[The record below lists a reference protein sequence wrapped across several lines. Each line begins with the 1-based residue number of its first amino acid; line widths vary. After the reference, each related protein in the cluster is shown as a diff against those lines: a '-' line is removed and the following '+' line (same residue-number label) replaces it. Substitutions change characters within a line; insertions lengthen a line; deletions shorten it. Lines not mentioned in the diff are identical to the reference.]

1 MRQRRHHILS
11 ALATVALL
19 AIPLAAC
26 SSAEDG
32 GTTGDG
38 DCELTFLGSADRPTT
53 EQDAWRQVF
62 ANYEEEY
69 GCSVDARFQG
79 TWDEITQQL
88 SGARIAGEP
97 VNLFITSTATR
108 DLARAGMV
116 MDLSTCVAPFQ
127 DRFLPSAQ
135 APYVIDGHVWAVPM
149 SSTDTSAVI
158 YNATLFDELG
168 IDPPQTYA
176 DLVAAGEVISE
187 NTDMIPIIHQGK
199 SPWYWGMWYFAT
211 FGQRSGNDSVA
222 LTEAFL
228 SGERQFT
235 SPEEIAA
242 LADLANF
249 TADGLMD
256 RGTLDTDSDGMRA
269 TFLQEKAAMMFAL
282 TPELVNLRVAD
293 PAFELGV
300 FQFPLVDA
308 GLSPEVGGG
317 PENGLSIASFA
328 DPATLAA
335 SCQLIE
341 FMSRPDQAAILFEP
355 VNPLVPSVEG
365 VPVTNSEPL
374 ADQLIADFIPN
385 TVTFLDWIW
394 PGQIN
399 DAVRNAI
406 VDVMYN
412 GKDPAAAAQEVQNA
426 LDTLVAEEDYSY
438 RWWDEWTDEE
448 RAAVTFPADITID
461 VVD

>member
-1 MRQRRHHILS
+1 MRHRRHRTTS
-11 ALATVALL
+11 ALTALALL
-19 AIPLAAC
+19 TLPLAAC
-26 SSAEDG
+26 SSDDG
-32 GTTGDG
+32 GTIADG
-38 DCELTFLGSADRPTT
+38 DCQLTFLASADRPTD

-62 ANYEEEY
+62 ANFEEEY
-69 GCSVDARFQG
+69 GCSVEARFQG

-88 SGARIAGEP
+88 TGARIADEQ

-116 MDLSTCVAPFQ
+116 MDLSTCIAPFE

-149 SSTDTSAVI
+149 SSTDTSAMI

-176 DLVAAGEVISE
+176 DLVAAGEVIAE
-187 NTDMIPIIHQGK
+187 NTDMVPIIHQGK
-199 SPWYWGMWYFAT
+199 SPWYWSMWYFAT

-228 SGERQFT
+228 AGERQFT
-235 SPEEIAA
+235 SAEEVAA
-242 LADLANF
+242 LADLARF

-269 TFLQEKAAMMFAL
+269 TFLQQRAAMMFAL
-282 TPELVNLRVAD
+282 TPELVNLRTAEPD
-293 PAFELGV
+293 FELGV
-300 FQFPLVDA
+300 FLFPLAEA
-308 GLSPEVGGG
+308 GLSPEMGGG
-317 PENGLSIASFA
+317 PENGVSVASFA
-328 DPATLAA
+328 DPDTMAV

-355 VNPLVPSVEG
+355 VNPLVPSVAG
-365 VPVTNSEPL
+365 VPVTTAEPL
-374 ADQLIADFIPN
+374 ADQLIAEFIPH

-399 DAVRNAI
+399 DAVRNAV

-412 GKDPAAAAQEVQNA
+412 GKDPALAAQDVQNA

-438 RWWDEWTDEE
+438 RWWESWTDEQ
-448 RAAVTFPADITID
+448 RAAVTFPADMTID
-461 VVD
+461 VAD